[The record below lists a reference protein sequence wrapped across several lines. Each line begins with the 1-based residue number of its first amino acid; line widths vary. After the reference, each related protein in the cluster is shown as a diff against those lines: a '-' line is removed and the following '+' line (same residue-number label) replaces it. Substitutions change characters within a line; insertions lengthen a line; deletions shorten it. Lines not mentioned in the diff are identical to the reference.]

1 MNHAGRVRTR
11 EQIMAQVQEKRFEM
25 FARSVDMH
33 ISSLRRKLGEHGAA
47 HYLQTVRGVGYLLEP
62 GESRIP

>member
-1 MNHAGRVRTR
+1 VRTR
-11 EQIMAQVQEKRFEM
+11 EQIMEQVQDKRFEV

-47 HYLQTVRGVGYLLEP
+47 HYIQTVRGVGYLLEP
-62 GESRIP
+62 ATS